1 MSTAARVA
9 AAFVASVCVTG
20 VAFGANDQTAPTAS
34 GRVTTVQGTAWN
46 ADNTPVKNAHV
57 RLRNVTTGRI
67 ETTAIGDDSG
77 RFTFSNIDGG
87 TYLVELVSESGR
99 ILAVGQVFTIAPGE
113 TVATFVRLGTKVPW
127 FVGFFNSAAAA
138 ATSVAAAQG
147 ITALAPVAR
156 PATAGK

>member
-1 MSTAARVA
+1 MSSAARFA
-9 AAFVASVCVTG
+9 AAFLASVCVTG
-20 VAFGANDQTAPTAS
+20 VAVGANDQTPTVS
-34 GRVTTVQGTAWN
+34 GRITTVQGTAWN
-46 ADNTPVKNAHV
+46 ADNTPVKNAHL

-67 ETTAIGDDSG
+67 ETTAIGDDLG

-99 ILAVGQVFTIAPGE
+99 ILAVGQVFAIAPGE

-127 FVGFFNSAAAA
+127 FAGFFNNAAAA
-138 ATSVAAAQG
+138 AASVAAAQG